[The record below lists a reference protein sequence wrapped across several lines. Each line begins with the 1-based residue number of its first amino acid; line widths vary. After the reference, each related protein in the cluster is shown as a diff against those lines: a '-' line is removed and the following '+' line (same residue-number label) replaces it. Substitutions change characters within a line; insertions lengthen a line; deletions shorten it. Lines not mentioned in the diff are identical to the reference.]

1 VVEKGTTCFNSKWF
15 ISKLALYTWR
25 DEIQGQNKN
34 AIEEEKGVG
43 QGEEIRGWTHW
54 EVLRDVGHCPCQY
67 QRYQILVKKEPQ
79 DTLLVSIKNISK
91 LNNRLIEL
99 GLHGQ

>member
-1 VVEKGTTCFNSKWF
+1 MLLLLTSSSITGVDIGVHVVEKGTTCFNSKWF
-15 ISKLALYTWR
+15 ISKLAFYTWR

-54 EVLRDVGHCPCQY
+54 EVLRDVGHCPW
-67 QRYQILVKKEPQ
+67 
-79 DTLLVSIKNISK
+79 
-91 LNNRLIEL
+91 
-99 GLHGQ
+99 